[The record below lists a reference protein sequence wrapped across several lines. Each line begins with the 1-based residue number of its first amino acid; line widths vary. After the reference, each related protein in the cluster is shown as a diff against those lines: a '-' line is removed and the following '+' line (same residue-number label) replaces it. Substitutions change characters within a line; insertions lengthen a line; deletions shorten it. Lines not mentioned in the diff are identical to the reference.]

1 LVDFQ
6 KLKEIIE
13 QNETFLLTCHVNPD
27 ADALGSEIAFAGILK
42 KLGKTVYIVNHSE
55 TPEYL
60 KFLDYLNLVE
70 KYEPEKHDKLIAE
83 ADVLAAIDFNQSD
96 RVVSMEESF
105 INSKALKICI
115 DHHQE
120 PHDFVDFFFNG
131 TEFSATGEII
141 FDFIKE
147 TKIIEL
153 DENIAL
159 NLYSAIM
166 TDTGSFRFER
176 TTAKTHL
183 IAAELLEFG
192 LQPIEIYDKLYN
204 QNEKSKILLLG
215 AALETITTAHK
226 GKVAY
231 MTITRKM
238 LADANADESEVDGFV
253 NYCMSVKDVR
263 IGLLFLEV
271 KKGIKISYRSKGKI
285 PINKLAAEFEGGGH
299 TNAAGSRIYGG
310 TLEKYQPEVIKAA
323 KKYLD

>member
-27 ADALGSEIAFAGILK
+27 ADALGSEIAFAAILK

-70 KYEPEKHDKLIAE
+70 KYEPEKHDRIIDE
-83 ADVLAAIDFNQSD
+83 TDVLVAVDFNQSD
-96 RVVSMEESF
+96 RVVSMEKSF
-105 INSKALKICI
+105 LKSPALKICI
-115 DHHQE
+115 DHHEE
-120 PHDFVDFFFNG
+120 PHKIFDYLFTG
-131 TEFSATGEII
+131 TEFVATGEII
-141 FDFIKE
+141 YDFINE

-183 IAAELLEFG
+183 IAAELLKFG

-204 QNEKSKILLLG
+204 QNEKSKIILLG
-215 AALETITTAHK
+215 AALETITTAHG

-238 LADANADESEVDGFV
+238 LDDAKADESEVDGFV
-253 NYCMSVKDVR
+253 NYCLSIKGVR
-263 IGLLFLEV
+263 VGLLFLEV

-285 PINKLAAEFEGGGH
+285 AINKLAAEFEGGGH
-299 TNAAGSRIYGG
+299 TNASGSRIYGG
-310 TLEKYQPEVIKAA
+310 TLAEYQPKIIKAA

>member
-1 LVDFQ
+1 MDFS

-27 ADALGSEIAFAGILK
+27 ADALGSEIAFAALLQ
-42 KLGKTVYIVNHSE
+42 KLGKSVGIVNHSE
-55 TPEYL
+55 TPDFL
-60 KFLDYLNLVE
+60 KFLDYQNLIE

-83 ADVLAAIDFNQSD
+83 VDVLVAIDFNQSD

-105 INSKALKICI
+105 VNSKALKICI

-131 TEFSATGEII
+131 TEFTATGEII

-153 DENIAL
+153 DEMIAL

-183 IAAELLEFG
+183 IAAELLKFN
-192 LQPIEIYDKLYN
+192 LSPIEIYDKLYN
-204 QNEKSKILLLG
+204 QNDLSKIALLG
-215 AALETITTAHK
+215 ATLETIATAHN

-238 LADANADESEVDGFV
+238 LADAKADESEVDGFV
-253 NYCMSVKDVR
+253 NYCMSVKGVR

-271 KKGIKISYRSKGKI
+271 KKGIKISYRSKGEI
-285 PINKLAAEFEGGGH
+285 PVNKLAAEFEGGGH

-310 TLEKYQPEVIKAA
+310 TLKEYLPKIVAASEKYI
-323 KKYLD
+323 D